1 MKIHF
6 KSELAKLMALA
17 TTWAMFIAPTMAS
30 AQDHVV
36 PLAEVER
43 AMRTKSEARA
53 KSIADIDRVMSLPP
67 AVKELQRVNVT
78 QTQVHAAVSTLNDEE
93 LARLAQRARGAEQE
107 VQGGIVV
114 GLLALIGLIVVVVI
128 VLGVLF
134 A

>member
-1 MKIHF
+1 MKLHF
-6 KSELAKLMALA
+6 KSELARLMALT
-17 TTWAMFIAPTMAS
+17 TTWAMFIVPTMAS

-53 KSIADIDRVMSLPP
+53 ESIADIDRVMALAP

-78 QTQVHAAVSTLNDEE
+78 PGQVHAAVSALNDEE
-93 LARLAQRARGAEQE
+93 VARLAQRARGAEHE

-114 GLLALIGLIVVVVI
+114 GLLALIGLIVVIVI

-134 A
+134 G